1 MVYIL
6 ILLSALSL
14 YCLLKSY
21 INKYSWYFSAII
33 WSLIAAMYASFLL
46 VSASG
51 NYMSIGYIFDDFDRR
66 MFLSLIANK
75 TNFFTII
82 RIFNISSAVFLSSLS
97 LFSKS
102 YFKEKGNEISTKSK
116 LRSIFLFIFP
126 VLYCV
131 FYDPQ
136 FVYNLYCSTVEGG
149 EGIYFAAC
157 IADLAFYII
166 TGLYMVFPLFF
177 LLKKKKQLATEYK
190 QKQLFGVA
198 LYIILSDII
207 YLIIM
212 RLFSLRRLY
221 FMQTPQQLA
230 AIRTYGA
237 QFQREYLIYPII
249 TLIAIVVL
257 IITIGKFHLIRQ
269 DGVIRR
275 FIFEMQSKKTQRMM
289 TGILHSVKGV
299 IYSYKLT
306 VDDAISAAPE
316 SEQGVMLTDLSRD
329 MDAYIENLA
338 SMLNSKDVRGDF
350 AAEECY
356 LSDIIDDALA
366 GFRHDG
372 NITIKHGY
380 TQKKEK
386 VYADPYYLKCALT
399 NILTNAADAIS
410 QKGEKGEITVSASS
424 EFDLAVLSISDTGV
438 GISKRDLKYIFN
450 QFYTTKS
457 RIKNWGIGLSFT
469 YKIIKKHRG
478 HISVKSKVGKGT
490 TFDIILPRI

>member
-6 ILLSALSL
+6 VLLGALSL

-46 VSASG
+46 ISASG
-51 NYMSIGYIFDDFDRR
+51 NYTSIGYIFDDFDGR

-75 TNFFTII
+75 MNFFTII
-82 RIFNISSAVFLSSLS
+82 RIFNVSSAVFLTSLS

-102 YFKEKGNEISTKSK
+102 YFTEKGKESPVKEVIKNASH
-116 LRSIFLFIFP
+116 FVFP
-126 VLYCV
+126 ALYCV
-131 FYDPQ
+131 FYDPL
-136 FVYNLYCSTVEGG
+136 FVYNMYCSIMEGNDTF
-149 EGIYFAAC
+149 YLAAC
-157 IADLAFYII
+157 IADLLFYII
-166 TGLYMVFPLFF
+166 TGMYMIFPLFF
-177 LLKKKKQLATEYK
+177 LFKKKKQLATEYK
-190 QKQLFGVA
+190 QKQLFGIA
-198 LYIILSDII
+198 LYIVLSDII
-207 YLIIM
+207 YLIIL

-221 FMQTPQQLA
+221 FMQTPQQVV

-249 TLIAIVVL
+249 TLIAIIVL

-275 FIFEMQSKKTQRMM
+275 LIFEMQSKKTQRMM

-299 IYSYKLT
+299 IYSYKLSL
-306 VDDAISAAPE
+306 DDVIDSIDS
-316 SEQGVMLTDLSRD
+316 SEQKNTLIDLSSN
-329 MDAYIENLA
+329 MDTYIENLA
-338 SMLNSKDVRGDF
+338 SMLNSKEVRGDF
-350 AAEECY
+350 AVEECY
-356 LSDIIDDALA
+356 LSDIIEDALSELL
-366 GFRHDG
+366 RDG
-372 NITIKHGY
+372 NIKITRDY
-380 TQKKEK
+380 TPHKEK
-386 VYADPYYLKCALT
+386 VYADPYYLKCAIS
-399 NILTNAADAIS
+399 NILSNAADAIA
-410 QKGEKGEITVSASS
+410 QKNEPGEIRISASS
-424 EFDLAVLSISDTGV
+424 EFDLAVLSVSDTGT
-438 GISKRDLKYIFN
+438 GISKRELKYIFN

-457 RIKNWGIGLSFT
+457 RVKNWGVGLSFT